1 MSKWEFWS
9 SKFRIQTNHNQ
20 RVEQVKKKVFGFRPS
35 KCYRWYEQTVVVSFH
50 EYKELL
56 IWNVMLVFCDRY
68 ARRSR
73 VPPRVRTA
81 LQRDLLAVWAGPDH
95 ADSGRLP
102 SAPVVVRSATPSV
115 HQHLGP
121 QHRHTHRQGWG
132 EACHVQGI
140 DHLADYC
147 VLKTKPPDT
156 VLDKTNL
163 VGKDECFLHS
173 VYSIKRYKITQWQI
187 THSLWAANSK
197 AIMSYK

>member
-9 SKFRIQTNHNQ
+9 SKFRLQTNHNQ
-20 RVEQVKKKVFGFRPS
+20 RVEQNKKKSIWF
-35 KCYRWYEQTVVVSFH
+35 QTVVVSFH

-73 VPPRVRTA
+73 VPPRVRTT
-81 LQRDLLAVWAGPDH
+81 LQRDLLAVWAGPDY
-95 ADSGRLP
+95 ADSWRLP

-121 QHRHTHRQGWG
+121 QHRHTHRQGRG

-140 DHLADYC
+140 DHLAVVHKVLDSC

-163 VGKDECFLHS
+163 VGKDEAFNTGYTILNVKKLLS
-173 VYSIKRYKITQWQI
+173 DRLPTAYGPQTP
-187 THSLWAANSK
+187 K

>member
-9 SKFRIQTNHNQ
+9 SKFRLQTNHNQ
-20 RVEQVKKKVFGFRPS
+20 RGFRPS

-68 ARRSR
+68 ARRTR
-73 VPPRVRTA
+73 VPPRVCTT
-81 LQRDLLAVWAGPDH
+81 LQRDLLAVWAGPDY
-95 ADSGRLP
+95 ADSWRLP
-102 SAPVVVRSATPSV
+102 SAPVVVRSTTPSV

-140 DHLADYC
+140 DHLAVVHKVLDSC
-147 VLKTKPPDT
+147 VLKTKPHKGHR
-156 VLDKTNL
+156 LDKTNL
-163 VGKDECFLHS
+163 LGKDEYFLHS
-173 VYSIKRYKITQWQI
+173 VYSIKRYKILSDRLPTSYGPQTPRRSWVI
-187 THSLWAANSK
+187 NS
-197 AIMSYK
+197 